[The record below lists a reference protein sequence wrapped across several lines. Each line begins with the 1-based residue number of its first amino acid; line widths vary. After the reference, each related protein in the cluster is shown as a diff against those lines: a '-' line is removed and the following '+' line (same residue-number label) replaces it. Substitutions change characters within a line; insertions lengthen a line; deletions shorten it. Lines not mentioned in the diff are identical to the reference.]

1 MVPPG
6 AGRLVAGALDAAQ
19 GLAALAADLAVV
31 DHGVLLGRAGIGGQ
45 VATGVGRARAGAGAG
60 ALVLVI
66 GAGRRI
72 QVVLLHGRVPLSGG

>member
-19 GLAALAADLAVV
+19 GLAALGAV
-31 DHGVLLGRAGIGGQ
+31 GALLGRAGIGGQ